1 MGCNVRWG
9 FLKGGK
15 RVEKAYLLLAIGLF
29 NHVNHGEEVTR
40 LESEP
45 DLTCG

>member
-15 RVEKAYLLLAIGLF
+15 RVEKTYLLLAIGLF

-40 LESEP
+40 LENEP